1 MIALLLAN
9 HEFSHTIADLA
20 EDLTGPAALIA
31 AGFYWRTWWAMHR
44 ENNHTSVRV
53 GVGIAAAVVSYL
65 ALFRMLITL
74 DLMSTHSGRVFILP
88 MTVVVYGVHVY
99 MASQLL
105 AESRAR
111 RLREDAERI
120 LISSVA
126 DTPAVKGL
134 VEARTTDT

>member
-9 HEFSHTIADLA
+9 HEFSHTIADIA
-20 EDLTGPAALIA
+20 EDLTGFAALVA
-31 AGFYWRTWWAMHR
+31 AGFYWRTWYVMHR
-44 ENNHTSVRV
+44 EGNHSAVRV
-53 GVGIAAAVVSYL
+53 GVGIAAAIVSYL
-65 ALFRMLITL
+65 AVFRMLITL
-74 DLMSTHSGRVFILP
+74 DLMSSRTGRVFILP
-88 MTVVVYGVHVY
+88 MTVAVYGVHVW